1 MNKLTQGFTLI
12 ELMIVVAIVAILA
25 GVGYPSYQSYIMDN
39 NRNEAKTG
47 LMQLQLLQEQYFLDN
62 RSYATSLASGA
73 ADTLFD
79 AGWSDNS
86 ALYDF
91 SLDASSSANSYIA
104 IATASA
110 SGAQASDADCR
121 SFRLSSVGV
130 RTATNSANN
139 ATTDC
144 W

>member
-1 MNKLTQGFTLI
+1 MKQLAQGFTLI

-62 RSYATSLASGA
+62 RSYASSLASGA
-73 ADTLFD
+73 VNTLS
-79 AGWSDNS
+79 GWSDSS

-104 IATASA
+104 IATANA

-121 SFRLSSVGV
+121 SFRLSSVGE

-139 ATTDC
+139 STTDC